1 MKALPETASSQL
13 EKLKGDIEI
22 VVGIPS
28 YNNAGTIG
36 YVAETAA
43 EGLLK
48 YFDGKGVIL
57 NSDGGSTDGTKEAF
71 ISARTDGIEKLAFN
85 YRGVPGK
92 GSALKALMEAAVLL
106 EAKALVFLDS
116 DLKSVRPWWVK
127 SLATPILEGR
137 AAFVT
142 PYYKRHKYDGTIT
155 NHICYPLTSVLYGYR
170 VRQPIGGDF
179 GVSYHTLQ
187 TYLSK
192 PEDVW
197 RTDVARFGIDIWMTT
212 VAIVEGDKPV
222 FQAALGAKVH
232 DVKDP
237 GKHLG
242 PMFSQV
248 VSTLFLLMQEYA
260 SVWKNKRNAIE
271 DVPIYGSLEEV
282 TVEPVAVDL
291 ENLKER
297 ARKGMETH
305 WWFVERYLTDLKAEL
320 ERAKKEGSVEPKA
333 WAKVLY
339 SCASLFREEDSR
351 KDIIDFLIPVYFAR
365 VAAFVEE
372 TADLS
377 DEEAEQKI
385 EEQLALFRDLRE
397 YLDKR
402 WEG

>member
-1 MKALPETASSQL
+1 MKALPETVSSEL
-13 EKLKGDIEI
+13 EKLKGVIEV

-48 YFDGKGVIL
+48 YFNGKGMIL

-71 ISARTDGIEKLAFN
+71 TSSQTDGIEKLAFN
-85 YRGVPGK
+85 YRGIPGK

-127 SLATPILEGR
+127 RLATPILEGR

-155 NHICYPLTSVLYGYR
+155 NHICYPLTSVLYGYK

-192 PEDVW
+192 SEDVW
-197 RTDVARFGIDIWMTT
+197 ETDVARFGIDIWMTT

-260 SVWKNKRNAIE
+260 NVWKNKCNTIE
-271 DVPIYGSLEEV
+271 DVPIYGPLEEV
-282 TVEPVAVDL
+282 AVEPVVVDR

-297 ARKGMETH
+297 AKKGIETH
-305 WWFVERYLTDLKAEL
+305 WWFIEHHLTDLKTEL
-320 ERAKKEGSVEPKA
+320 ERTKKEGSVDSKT
-333 WAKVLY
+333 WTKVLY
-339 SCASLFREEDSR
+339 SCASLFREESSR
-351 KDIIDFLIPVYFAR
+351 KDIINFLIPVYFAR

-372 TADLS
+372 TAYLS

-385 EEQLALFRDLRE
+385 EEQLTLFRDLRE
-397 YLDKR
+397 YLYKR

>member
-1 MKALPETASSQL
+1 MKALPETVRLRL
-13 EKLKGDIEI
+13 EKLKGGVEV

-28 YNNAGTIG
+28 YNNAGTIS
-36 YVAETAA
+36 YVVKTAA

-48 YFDGKGVIL
+48 YFNGKGVIL
-57 NSDGGSTDGTKEAF
+57 NSDGGSTDGTREVF
-71 ISARTDGIEKLAFN
+71 TSSQTDGIEKLAFN
-85 YRGVPGK
+85 YQGVPGK

-116 DLKSVRPWWVK
+116 DLKSVHPWWVER
-127 SLATPILEGR
+127 LAAPILEGR

-155 NHICYPLTSVLYGYR
+155 NHICYPLTSVLYGYK

-192 PEDVW
+192 PEGLW
-197 RTDVARFGIDIWMTT
+197 ETDIARFGIDIWMTT
-212 VAIVEGDKPV
+212 VAIVEGDKPIL
-222 FQAALGAKVH
+222 QAALGAKVH

-260 SVWKNKRNAIE
+260 SVWKNKCNAIE
-271 DVPIYGSLEEV
+271 DVPIYGPLEEV
-282 TVEPVAVDL
+282 TVEPIMVDL
-291 ENLKER
+291 EHLKER
-297 ARKGMETH
+297 AKKGIEAH
-305 WWFVERYLTDLKAEL
+305 WWFIEQHLTDLKVEL
-320 ERAKKEGSVEPKA
+320 EETKKEGSVGSET

-339 SCASLFREEDSR
+339 SCASLFKEESSR
-351 KDIIDFLIPVYFAR
+351 SDIIDFLIPVYFAK
-365 VAAFVEE
+365 VATFVEE
-372 TADLS
+372 TADFS

-385 EEQLALFRDLRE
+385 EEQLALFRDLRG
-397 YLDKR
+397 YLYKR
-402 WEG
+402 WKS